1 MLRAAVLTSIGG
13 EAGMERPGQRGAGE
27 EAKKDTRGNLAED
40 LIFVAFNYRDSS
52 HVPSAS

>member
-1 MLRAAVLTSIGG
+1 MLRAAVVTSIGG